1 MRAGELR
8 MPVTVQQRST
18 AQDALGGQATSW
30 STIKEV
36 RAGIRPLYGWE
47 RMSARALAP
56 EITHEIVAW
65 NEALWS
71 DPKANATYR
80 VVYGARLFNIHA
92 VLEEGVRRETVRIL
106 ASEGLND
113 G

>member
-1 MRAGELR
+1 MHAGELR
-8 MPVTVQQRST
+8 MPITVQQRST
-18 AQDALGGQATSW
+18 AQDALGGQSTTW
-30 STIKEV
+30 SDIGSV

-65 NEALWS
+65 NEPLWA

-80 VVYGARLFNIHA
+80 IVYGARLFNIHA
-92 VLEEGVRRETVRIL
+92 VLEEGTRRESVRIL

>member
-8 MPVTVQQRST
+8 IPVTVQQRST
-18 AQDALGGQATSW
+18 TRDAVGGQ
-30 STIKEV
+30 STDWADIKEV
-36 RAGIRPLYGWE
+36 RVGIRPLYGWE
-47 RMSARALAP
+47 RMSARSLAP

-65 NEALWS
+65 NEPLWA

-80 VVYGARLFNIHA
+80 IVYGARLFNIHA
-92 VLEEGVRRETVRIL
+92 VLEEGPRRESVRIL